1 MPVWIHT
8 HTHPYHTHILTLTQL
23 SCVKVTKSVIYNCMC
38 AMICLSALEG
48 IIRYILACKCLN
60 VYTCFY
66 PPPPPPSP
74 ISFRAT
80 HEIQHLLGVE
90 EDRKYYVASHKFWK
104 LINSILGGGSI
115 L

>member
-1 MPVWIHT
+1 MIFFFLLKCSWGNHT
-8 HTHPYHTHILTLTQL
+8 LYP
-23 SCVKVTKSVIYNCMC
+23 CMQ
-38 AMICLSALEG
+38 MSECLHL
-48 IIRYILACKCLN
+48 LLL
-60 VYTCFY
+60 
-66 PPPPPPSP
+66 PPPSP

-90 EDRKYYVASHKFWK
+90 EDRKCYVASHKFWK